1 MDIEKTSCIT
11 DCVQLSNELSNVIE
25 MFFISGAVCSHQAI
39 LCSHFHLNRLK
50 FLIGSQ
56 DV

>member
-1 MDIEKTSCIT
+1 MDIEKTSCLT

-25 MFFISGAVCSHQAI
+25 FLFFSGAVCSQQAI
-39 LCSHFHLNRLK
+39 LCSHFHLNCLK

-56 DV
+56 DA